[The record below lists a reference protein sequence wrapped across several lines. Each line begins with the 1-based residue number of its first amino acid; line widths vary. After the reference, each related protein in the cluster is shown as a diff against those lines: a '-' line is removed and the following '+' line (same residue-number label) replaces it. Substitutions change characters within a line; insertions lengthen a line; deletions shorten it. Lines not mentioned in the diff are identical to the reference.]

1 MKKQIP
7 ADTQTCVHGRSF
19 FETIA
24 KIPKEWNRK
33 NKEAICKI
41 FSDVLISTPGES
53 MTMKNEQ
60 LNSEQCRF
68 DRSEQAVGETRE
80 KDNFT
85 TEIKD

>member
-1 MKKQIP
+1 
-7 ADTQTCVHGRSF
+7 
-19 FETIA
+19 
-24 KIPKEWNRK
+24 
-33 NKEAICKI
+33 
-41 FSDVLISTPGES
+41 